1 MNLRRWIYGLLVVF
15 LMPPMLPAQS
25 GDLLAHIWEG
35 TQQAQM
41 KFATGCGNVVE
52 TRTSKLMVKPMVL
65 HGRFCAEG
73 MTRFMLEYFAPNVLR
88 IRFNTDYLNVTGA
101 DGKTEVLEIGDGVRH
116 AQSAFSRENSLEGLK
131 KNFAIVAQENSRE
144 YEMRFVP
151 RTAAFR
157 RRLNYLVVKLNKND
171 FLPRSLEVDGKSGV
185 NSIFLIDFT
194 SLNSKLPAETFK
206 VVKPK

>member
-65 HGRFCAEG
+65 HGRF
-73 MTRFMLEYFAPNVLR
+73 
-88 IRFNTDYLNVTGA
+88 
-101 DGKTEVLEIGDGVRH
+101 
-116 AQSAFSRENSLEGLK
+116 
-131 KNFAIVAQENSRE
+131 
-144 YEMRFVP
+144 
-151 RTAAFR
+151 
-157 RRLNYLVVKLNKND
+157 
-171 FLPRSLEVDGKSGV
+171 
-185 NSIFLIDFT
+185 
-194 SLNSKLPAETFK
+194 
-206 VVKPK
+206 